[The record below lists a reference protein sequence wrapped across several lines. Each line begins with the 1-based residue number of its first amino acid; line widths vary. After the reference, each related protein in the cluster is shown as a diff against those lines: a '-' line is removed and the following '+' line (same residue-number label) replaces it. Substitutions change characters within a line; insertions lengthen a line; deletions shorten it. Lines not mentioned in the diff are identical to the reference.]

1 MLITFLVTLFVSV
14 ISGLFSSIA
23 DVVTLPVDLLNTL
36 STITG
41 YGSYFIGGDL
51 LVIFFS
57 MIFFWMSLKIALGLV
72 IFIWKL
78 LPLT

>member
-1 MLITFLVTLFVSV
+1 MLITFIVSLFVDV
-14 ISGLFSSIA
+14 LTGLFSGLST
-23 DVVTLPVDLLNTL
+23 VVTLPVDFLNTL